1 VRSIT
6 PGGKQFSHCTDPDII
21 AAQGINGC
29 GYRYWISQG
38 SPNGDFWGHEFSK
51 HATCYSTF
59 DLPCYGPQYRKHEEV
74 IDFFETAVMY
84 YQTLPT
90 HRWLA
95 EAAIQP
101 CNATTVS
108 LREVQVALTAGFGA
122 LPYVGCSGP
131 RYNAT
136 AAGQG
141 SQDDGMTVLS
151 EVWYYHHVRGRV
163 QSGRSVP
170 VDASINGGSVS
181 NCATTPGAVHYY
193 ERTLGS
199 ED

>member
-1 VRSIT
+1 MACL
-6 PGGKQFSHCTDPDII
+6 Q
-21 AAQGINGC
+21 AASYQDNTQGINGC

-51 HATCYSTF
+51 HGTCYSTF
-59 DLPCYGPQYRKHEEV
+59 DLPCYGPQYKEHEEV
-74 IDFFETAVMY
+74 IDFFETAVQY

-90 HRWLA
+90 YRWLA
-95 EAAIQP
+95 EANIKP
-101 CNATTVS
+101 HNRTTVS
-108 LREVQVALTAGFGA
+108 LHRVQAALTDGFGA

-141 SQDDGMTVLS
+141 SDDNGLTVLS
-151 EVWYYHHVRGRV
+151 EVWYYHHVLGRV
-163 QSGRSVP
+163 QAGRAVP

-181 NCATTPGAVHYY
+181 NCAKTPGAVHYY
-193 ERTLGS
+193 ERTRGS
-199 ED
+199 EF